1 MEARRQGPLKRRN
14 SVRKGMGEGMLFGA
28 CQAWVKGWYEG
39 VAVNVQVAPDYGGPC
54 KPGRDAET

>member
-1 MEARRQGPLKRRN
+1 
-14 SVRKGMGEGMLFGA
+14 MGEGMLFGA